1 MTERELFHDAVM
13 QYMVDDARI
22 AKESKRRKPH
32 PIARRILFAAA
43 CILVALG
50 VTVFSIPSA
59 RAAALR
65 LPSSQIR
72 RYTCAAITLSITPP
86 SSARFMKLSI
96 SYFRNSIK

>member
-59 RAAALR
+59 RAALETWLDDWFSAQGYLG
-65 LPSSQIR
+65 QD
-72 RYTCAAITLSITPP
+72 AAERT
-86 SSARFMKLSI
+86 
-96 SYFRNSIK
+96 